1 MKSGMSQ
8 LCLLYWE
15 CPVPG
20 QVGGE
25 GELTGLVPAEHV
37 QVVKLRNGRA
47 VPSTRRY
54 LQQQYM

>member
-1 MKSGMSQ
+1 MSQ

-47 VPSTRRY
+47 VPSTRRN
-54 LQQQYM
+54 LQQQ